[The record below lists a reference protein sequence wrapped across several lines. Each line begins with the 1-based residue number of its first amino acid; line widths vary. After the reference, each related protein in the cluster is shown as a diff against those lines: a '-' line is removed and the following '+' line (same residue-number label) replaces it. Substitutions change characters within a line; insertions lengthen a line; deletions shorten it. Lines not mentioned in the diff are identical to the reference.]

1 MGAIRNGRTAPETDA
16 WIYNRF
22 WNFAAQKKNA
32 QKMATEILLLIAG
45 LALVLIGAE
54 ALIDGASGLARRWGI
69 SEFVIGLTIVALGT
83 SAPEMVVSFISA
95 VEGNSDMAVGNII
108 GSNIFNTAL
117 ILGLSAV
124 IAPVAITRGN
134 LRRDIPVNI
143 GITAL
148 LILLGLKHTLF
159 GIGADGL
166 SRVEGAVFLAL
177 FIWYMI
183 SSFLHDKENRLE
195 SEGGEAVAENGKKM
209 NLFKALL
216 YIAAG
221 LAALIFG
228 GRLFVDHAQVIAR
241 MAGLSDKFIAITV
254 LAAGTSLPELA
265 TSCVAAAKGKG
276 QLALGNILGSNT
288 SNILLILGGS
298 ALIHPLNMAGIT
310 LIDYTAVFVCAL
322 SLVLFS
328 WTGNRNS
335 LDRLEGVVLVLIQA
349 FYFAW
354 LFLLR

>member
-1 MGAIRNGRTAPETDA
+1 
-16 WIYNRF
+16 
-22 WNFAAQKKNA
+22 
-32 QKMATEILLLIAG
+32 MAVEILILIAG

-54 ALIDGASGLARRWGI
+54 ALIDGASGLARRWGV

-83 SAPEMVVSFISA
+83 SAPEMVVSFISS
-95 VEGNSDMAVGNII
+95 VERNSDMAVGNII

-134 LRRDIPVNI
+134 LRRDISVNI
-143 GITAL
+143 GVTSL
-148 LILLGLKHTLF
+148 LIVLGLKKTIF
-159 GIGADGL
+159 GIGESGL
-166 SRVEGAVFLAL
+166 GIIEGLVFLAL
-177 FIWYMI
+177 FVWYMV
-183 SSFLHDKENRLE
+183 SSFVHDKDNKSDGE
-195 SEGGEAVAENGKKM
+195 SEPETARPMGI
-209 NLFKALL
+209 FKALV
-216 YIAAG
+216 YVAAG

-265 TSCVAAAKGKG
+265 TSCIAAAKGRG

-298 ALIHPLNMAGIT
+298 AVINPLNMSSIG
-310 LIDYTAVFVCAL
+310 LIDYAAVFACAL

-328 WTGNRNS
+328 YTGLKNKI
-335 LDRLEGVVLVLIQA
+335 DRLEGVILVLLQVI
-349 FYFAW
+349 YFAY
-354 LFLLR
+354 LVIMR

>member
-1 MGAIRNGRTAPETDA
+1 MAI
-16 WIYNRF
+16 
-22 WNFAAQKKNA
+22 
-32 QKMATEILLLIAG
+32 EILLLIAG
-45 LALVLIGAE
+45 LVLVLIGAE
-54 ALIDGASGLARRWGI
+54 GLVDGASGLARRWGV

-83 SAPEMVVSFISA
+83 SAPEMVVSFVSSI
-95 VEGNSDMAVGNII
+95 EHNSDLAVGNII

-117 ILGLSAV
+117 ILGLSAI

-148 LILLGLKHTLF
+148 LILLGAKATIF
-159 GIGADGL
+159 GVGHDGL
-166 SRVEGAVFLAL
+166 SRWEGILFVGL

-183 SSFLHDKENRLE
+183 SSFAHDKENL
-195 SEGGEAVAENGKKM
+195 SEEEPEEAAKPMSV
-209 NLFKALL
+209 FKALVWL
-216 YIAAG
+216 VGGIAA
-221 LAALIFG
+221 LVFG
-228 GRLFVDHAQVIAR
+228 GRLFVNHAQTIAE

-265 TSCVAAAKGKG
+265 TSCIAAAKGKG

-298 ALIHPLNMAGIT
+298 AIINPLSMGNIT
-310 LIDYTAVFVCAL
+310 YIDYTAVFMCAL

-328 WTGNRNS
+328 WTGKRNS
-335 LDRLEGVVLVLIQA
+335 IDRLEGVVLVLIQVL
-349 FYFAW
+349 YFAY
-354 LFLLR
+354 LFIMK

>member
-1 MGAIRNGRTAPETDA
+1 MTV
-16 WIYNRF
+16 
-22 WNFAAQKKNA
+22 
-32 QKMATEILLLIAG
+32 EILLLIAG
-45 LALVLIGAE
+45 LVLVLIGAE
-54 ALIDGASGLARRWGI
+54 GIVDGASGLARRWGV
-69 SEFVIGLTIVALGT
+69 SEFVIGLTIVAIGT

-95 VEGNSDMAVGNII
+95 AEKNSDLAVGNII

-143 GITAL
+143 GITVL
-148 LILLGLKHTLF
+148 LIVLGLKKTLF
-159 GIGADGL
+159 GIGENGL
-166 SRVEGAVFLAL
+166 NRLEGIVFLAL
-177 FIWYMI
+177 FVWYMV
-183 SSFLHDKENRLE
+183 SSFIHDKENLA
-195 SEGGEAVAENGKKM
+195 GEEAENSSETKPSPLIKDL
-209 NLFKALL
+209 LF
-216 YIAAG
+216 IVGG
-221 LAALIFG
+221 LAALIYG

-265 TSCVAAAKGKG
+265 TSCIAAAKGKG

-288 SNILLILGGS
+288 FNILLILGGS
-298 ALIHPLNMAGIT
+298 AVINPLRMGNIN

-328 WTGNRNS
+328 WTGQKNR
-335 LDRLEGVVLVLIQA
+335 LDRLEGVVLVLIQVL
-349 FYFAW
+349 YFAY
-354 LFLLR
+354 LFMMR

>member
-1 MGAIRNGRTAPETDA
+1 MTI
-16 WIYNRF
+16 
-22 WNFAAQKKNA
+22 
-32 QKMATEILLLIAG
+32 EILLLIAG

-95 VEGNSDMAVGNII
+95 AERNSDLAVGNII

-134 LRRDIPVNI
+134 MRRDIPVNI
-143 GITAL
+143 GITLL
-148 LILLGLKHTLF
+148 LIVLGLKHTIF
-159 GIGADGL
+159 GIGQNGL
-166 SRVEGAVFLAL
+166 SRVEGCIFLGL
-177 FIWYMI
+177 FVWYMV
-183 SSFLHDKENRLE
+183 SSFLHDKENFD
-195 SEGGEAVAENGKKM
+195 SGEIVGETAGRPMSLAR
-209 NLFKALL
+209 ALL
-216 YIAAG
+216 FIVAG

-228 GRLFVDHAQVIAR
+228 GRLFVDHAQEIAR

-254 LAAGTSLPELA
+254 LALGTSLPELA
-265 TSCVAAAKGKG
+265 TSCIAAAKGRG

-298 ALIHPLNMAGIT
+298 AVIHPLNMGHID
-310 LIDYTAVFVCAL
+310 LIDYTAVFACAL
-322 SLVLFS
+322 SLVLFA
-328 WTGNRNS
+328 WTGVKNRI
-335 LDRLEGVVLVLIQA
+335 DRLEGVILVLLQIL
-349 FYFAW
+349 YFAY
-354 LFLLR
+354 LFIIK

>member
-1 MGAIRNGRTAPETDA
+1 MTI
-16 WIYNRF
+16 
-22 WNFAAQKKNA
+22 
-32 QKMATEILLLIAG
+32 EILLLLAG

-54 ALIDGASGLARRWGI
+54 ALIDGASGLARRWGV
-69 SEFVIGLTIVALGT
+69 SEFVIGLTVVALGT

-95 VEGNSDMAVGNII
+95 FEHNADMAVGNII

-117 ILGLSAV
+117 ILGLSAI

-143 GITAL
+143 LITVL
-148 LILLGLKHTLF
+148 LIVCGLKRSLLG
-159 GIGADGL
+159 IGMNGL
-166 SRVEGAVFLAL
+166 SRWEGIVFLAL

-183 SSFLHDKENRLE
+183 SSFVHDKENKPAE
-195 SEGGEAVAENGKKM
+195 ETGAEAKGDAAKPVG
-209 NLFKALL
+209 LFRAILFVV
-216 YIAAG
+216 AG
-221 LAALIFG
+221 LAALVFG

-265 TSCVAAAKGKG
+265 TSCIAAAKGKG

-298 ALIHPLNMAGIT
+298 AVISPLSMGNID
-310 LIDYTAVFVCAL
+310 LIDYAAVFACAI
-322 SLVLFS
+322 SLVLFA
-328 WTGNRNS
+328 WTGLKNRI
-335 LDRLEGVVLVLIQA
+335 DRLEGVTLVLIQIL
-349 FYFAW
+349 YFAY
-354 LFLLR
+354 LFLMK

>member
-1 MGAIRNGRTAPETDA
+1 MTI
-16 WIYNRF
+16 
-22 WNFAAQKKNA
+22 
-32 QKMATEILLLIAG
+32 EILLLLAG

-54 ALIDGASGLARRWGI
+54 ALIDGATGLARRWGV
-69 SEFVIGLTIVALGT
+69 SEFVIGLTVVALGT

-95 VEGNSDMAVGNII
+95 FEHNADMAVGNII

-117 ILGLSAV
+117 ILGLSAI

-143 GITAL
+143 LITVL
-148 LILLGLKHTLF
+148 LIVCGLKRSLF
-159 GIGADGL
+159 GIGMNGL
-166 SRVEGAVFLAL
+166 SRWEGIVFLAL

-183 SSFLHDKENRLE
+183 SSFVHDKENKPVE
-195 SEGGEAVAENGKKM
+195 EVNAEATGETAKPVS
-209 NLFKALL
+209 LFRAILFVV
-216 YIAAG
+216 AG

-265 TSCVAAAKGKG
+265 TSCIAAAKGKG

-298 ALIHPLNMAGIT
+298 AVISPLSMGNID
-310 LIDYTAVFVCAL
+310 LIDYAAVFVCAI
-322 SLVLFS
+322 SLVLFA
-328 WTGNRNS
+328 WTGLKNRI
-335 LDRLEGVVLVLIQA
+335 DRLEGVTLVLIQIV
-349 FYFAW
+349 YFVY
-354 LFLLR
+354 LFLMK

>member
-1 MGAIRNGRTAPETDA
+1 MAI
-16 WIYNRF
+16 
-22 WNFAAQKKNA
+22 
-32 QKMATEILLLIAG
+32 EILLLIAG

-54 ALIDGASGLARRWGI
+54 ALIDGASGLARRWGV
-69 SEFVIGLTIVALGT
+69 SEFVIGLTVVALGT

-95 VEGNSDMAVGNII
+95 FEHNSDMAVGNII

-117 ILGLSAV
+117 ILGLSAI

-148 LILLGLKHTLF
+148 LILLGLKHRVF
-159 GIGADGL
+159 GIGMDGL
-166 SRVEGAVFLAL
+166 SRWEGLLFLAL
-177 FIWYMI
+177 FLWYMI
-183 SSFLHDKENRLE
+183 SSFIHDRENR
-195 SEGGEAVAENGKKM
+195 SGEDAEAASKPM
-209 NLFKALL
+209 NLFKAILYLL
-216 YIAAG
+216 AG
-221 LAALIFG
+221 LAALVFG

-265 TSCVAAAKGKG
+265 TSCIAAAKGKG

-298 ALIHPLNMAGIT
+298 AVISPLGMGNIN
-310 LIDYTAVFVCAL
+310 LVDYAAVFACAL
-322 SLVLFS
+322 SLVLFV
-328 WTGNRNS
+328 WTGFKNRI
-335 LDRLEGVVLVLIQA
+335 DRWEGALLVLIQIA
-349 FYFAW
+349 YFAY
-354 LFLLR
+354 LFMMK

>member
-1 MGAIRNGRTAPETDA
+1 MAI
-16 WIYNRF
+16 
-22 WNFAAQKKNA
+22 
-32 QKMATEILLLIAG
+32 EILLLIAG

-54 ALIDGASGLARRWGI
+54 ALIDGASGLARRWGV
-69 SEFVIGLTIVALGT
+69 SEFVIGLTVVALGT

-95 VEGNSDMAVGNII
+95 FEHNSDMAVGNII

-117 ILGLSAV
+117 ILGLSAI

-148 LILLGLKHTLF
+148 LILLGLKHRVF
-159 GIGADGL
+159 GIGMDGL
-166 SRVEGAVFLAL
+166 SRWEGLLFLAL
-177 FIWYMI
+177 FLWYMI
-183 SSFLHDKENRLE
+183 SSFIHDRENR
-195 SEGGEAVAENGKKM
+195 SGEETEAASKPM
-209 NLFKALL
+209 NLFKAILYLL
-216 YIAAG
+216 AG
-221 LAALIFG
+221 LAALVFG

-265 TSCVAAAKGKG
+265 TSCIAAAKGKG

-298 ALIHPLNMAGIT
+298 AVISPLGMGNIN
-310 LIDYTAVFVCAL
+310 LIDYAAVFACAL
-322 SLVLFS
+322 SLVLFV
-328 WTGNRNS
+328 WTGFKNRI
-335 LDRLEGVVLVLIQA
+335 DRWEGVLLVLIQVA
-349 FYFAW
+349 YFVY
-354 LFLLR
+354 LFMMK